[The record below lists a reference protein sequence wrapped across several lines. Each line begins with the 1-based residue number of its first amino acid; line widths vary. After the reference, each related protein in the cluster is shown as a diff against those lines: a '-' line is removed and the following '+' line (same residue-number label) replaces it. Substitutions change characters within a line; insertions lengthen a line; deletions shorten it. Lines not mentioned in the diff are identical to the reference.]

1 VTWVAKFIAWAIT
14 GAGHLLA
21 ETFSSM
27 KNLVEEYDVK
37 VTTFLS
43 LAAIETVRIYGF
55 NDMLREISDGSYYSE
70 VLTEREES
78 AAAPHAGR
86 FSKRAY
92 DVLIVSPATAN
103 TVAKIVNGIA
113 DTLVTNAVAHA
124 CKSGVPILIIPT
136 DQEEETETTLPPMV
150 DRDACRGCEV
160 CPPIEECPHGAVERV
175 QGKAR
180 IDLSKCHGAG
190 VCAKVCPYGVVKIGE
205 RVKVKTRKVDLEN
218 VRELREMD
226 HIGVLRNP
234 NEILPKLVTE
244 FWVRPKESH

>member
-1 VTWVAKFIAWAIT
+1 MLVTKFIAWAIT

-55 NDMLREISDGSYYSE
+55 NDMLRKVSDGSYYSE
-70 VLTEREES
+70 VLSEDEES

-92 DVLIVSPATAN
+92 DVLVVSPATAN

-124 CKSGVPILIIPT
+124 CKGGVPLLIIPT
-136 DQEEETETTLPPMV
+136 DQEEETKSTLPPMV
-150 DRDACRGCEV
+150 DREACRACEV
-160 CPPIEECPHGAVERV
+160 CPPIEECPHKAVERI

-180 IDLSKCHGAG
+180 IDLSKCYGAG
-190 VCAKVCPYGVVKIGE
+190 ICEKVCPYGAVKFGE
-205 RVKVKTRKVDLEN
+205 RVKVKSRKVDLEN
-218 VRELREMD
+218 VRKLKNTAGIE
-226 HIGVLRNP
+226 VLRDP
-234 NEILPKLVTE
+234 LEIKARLSTILGT
-244 FWVRPKESH
+244 RHRM